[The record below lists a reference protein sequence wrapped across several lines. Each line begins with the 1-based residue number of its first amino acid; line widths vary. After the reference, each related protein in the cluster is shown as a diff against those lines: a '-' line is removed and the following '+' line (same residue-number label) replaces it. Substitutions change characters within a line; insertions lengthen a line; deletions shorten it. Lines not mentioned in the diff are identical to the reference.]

1 MTRTTALVIAVLA
14 ALPGALAQDG
24 PKDDKDK
31 ARQAEAAAKK
41 AIDAY
46 QADMA
51 KATTHDAAVAAIR
64 DHLDGADPHPLIRS
78 RLTQVLQNHPSVD
91 ARIAAVDALGR
102 YKKDKEAARTLIQ
115 NSKVQKDAELQK
127 KCLRRFGAVA
137 PYGMSVELKWWFP
150 NENHALARE
159 AIEAAEA
166 VNSIRML
173 QPLVELLGELER
185 INDKEAQNPGQD
197 PPLPGVPDGTS
208 KDSNYEKVKRKKE
221 LIDPTRKAVN
231 MLWKKHDPKTQLNT
245 HEAAAKA
252 LHANKKQLLIIQE
265 QEDMEDR
272 GIKPPEKEE
281 KKESR

>member
-1 MTRTTALVIAVLA
+1 MTRTMALLFAAFA
-14 ALPGALAQDG
+14 ALPGALAQEG
-24 PKDDKDK
+24 PKDDKEK
-31 ARQAEAAAKK
+31 ARKAEAAAKK

-46 QADMA
+46 RSV
-51 KATTHDAAVAAIR
+51 KATTPDEAVAAIR
-64 DHLDGADPHPLIRS
+64 DHLDGADLHPLIRS
-78 RLTQVLQNHPSVD
+78 TLTHVLQNHPFID

-102 YKKDKEAARTLIQ
+102 YKKDKEAARILMQ
-115 NSKVQKDAELQK
+115 NSKLQKDVELQK

-185 INDKEAQNPGQD
+185 INDKEAQDPGQD
-197 PPLPGVPDGTS
+197 PPLPGVPEGTP
-208 KDSNYEKVKRKKE
+208 KNSNYEKVKRKKE

-231 MLWKKHDPKTQLNT
+231 ALWKKHDSNAPLNT
-245 HEAAAKA
+245 YDAAAKA
-252 LHANKKQLLIIQE
+252 LLANKKQLLAIQE
-265 QEDMEDR
+265 QEDLEDR
-272 GIKPPEKEE
+272 GVNPPDKVEKKEE
-281 KKESR
+281 K